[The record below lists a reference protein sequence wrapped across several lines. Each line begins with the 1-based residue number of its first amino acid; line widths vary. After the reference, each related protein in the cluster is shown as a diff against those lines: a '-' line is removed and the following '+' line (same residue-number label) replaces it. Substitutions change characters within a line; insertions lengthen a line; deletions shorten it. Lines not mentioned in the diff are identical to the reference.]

1 MKPTNYVFIRNQIT
15 CFLVLRGKDLR
26 FTFEELKAQF
36 WMKCRCLLVSG
47 KYGQKD

>member
-1 MKPTNYVFIRNQIT
+1 MKPTDYVFLPNQIM

-36 WMKCRCLLVSG
+36 
-47 KYGQKD
+47 